1 MTGEEKDIVD
11 REVYESAYKR
21 MKKYG
26 ISSILTS
33 SRLIKKRAVIKERIV
48 SYYEGTEEYEKCDF
62 LKDFFDQIEK
72 EIAINGIITGLDNLN
87 KEQDKK

>member
-33 SRLIKKRAVIKERIV
+33 PRLIKKRELIKERIV
-48 SYYEGTEEYEKCDF
+48 SYYENTEEYEKCNF

-72 EIAINGIITGLDNLN
+72 EIKLNGIITDLGNIN
-87 KEQDKK
+87 KESDKK